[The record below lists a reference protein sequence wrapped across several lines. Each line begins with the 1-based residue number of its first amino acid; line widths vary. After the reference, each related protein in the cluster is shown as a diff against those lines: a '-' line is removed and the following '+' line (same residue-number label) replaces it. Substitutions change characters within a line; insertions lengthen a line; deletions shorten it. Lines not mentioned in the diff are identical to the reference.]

1 MQLSRRHLFFGS
13 LALPAVAAKKPAPDR
28 PNILLLLADNV
39 PQWVLS
45 GYGNKEIRT
54 PNLDR
59 LARVGVRM
67 MDHFSAAPAP
77 GPGRASLVSGIAP
90 MQQGESIEKTL
101 AAAGYAC
108 AAANAAGAAGP
119 IAAAAP
125 DKPFFL
131 TVSLTSPKAPYDSV
145 PAKYREMY
153 ATTPFDTFSPEAAA
167 ATARGG
173 KEQLGD
179 TIGSLRKYAGA
190 VTALDDEVQSV
201 LARVTQKKLRD
212 NTLVI
217 FTSTCGALLSHHGL
231 WEAGEASDPVNMYE
245 ESVATPMILSWPMRL
260 PPSTTRPEIVS
271 SYDIVPTVC
280 DLLSLDL
287 PPKLCGRSY
296 ALPATGKPL
305 PKGEKWQS
313 TVFGHLGNSW
323 MARGERYKLVLR
335 EGGPGEL
342 YDIQTDKS
350 EKTNQF
356 DNPQFVTVKATLTN
370 ALNAWRQKYS
380 A

>member
-1 MQLSRRHLFFGS
+1 
-13 LALPAVAAKKPAPDR
+13 
-28 PNILLLLADNV
+28 
-39 PQWVLS
+39 
-45 GYGNKEIRT
+45 
-54 PNLDR
+54 
-59 LARVGVRM
+59 
-67 MDHFSAAPAP
+67 
-77 GPGRASLVSGIAP
+77 
-90 MQQGESIEKTL
+90 
-101 AAAGYAC
+101 
-108 AAANAAGAAGP
+108 
-119 IAAAAP
+119 
-125 DKPFFL
+125 
-131 TVSLTSPKAPYDSV
+131 
-145 PAKYREMY
+145 
-153 ATTPFDTFSPEAAA
+153 
-167 ATARGG
+167 
-173 KEQLGD
+173 
-179 TIGSLRKYAGA
+179 

-271 SYDIVPTVC
+271 SYDLVPTVC